1 MDIGIAAQTIQLGA
15 TEKGYAACII
25 GAFKKELVADILQ
38 KEGVSFFD
46 EESGAKL
53 LPYLLMIVG
62 KPNQE
67 REITAVPKDGKTT
80 YYHDERG
87 CHMVPKRALKDILL
101 LHK

>member
-1 MDIGIAAQTIQLGA
+1 
-15 TEKGYAACII
+15 
-25 GAFKKELVADILQ
+25 
-38 KEGVSFFD
+38 
-46 EESGAKL
+46 
-53 LPYLLMIVG
+53 MIVG